1 MAIQLTGEEFEAIRD
16 AFAAVDKDGDG
27 QLTKSEM
34 REHIKEDNNDK
45 ADFMMKLMDLD
56 NNEVIEFLEFLEMT
70 AFLVYDKGID
80 QPKLKRMFKALDKDG
95 SGFLDSGEMT
105 QFFKMMYGNIRVP
118 NFPSQDEI
126 AELLKSMDP
135 NDDGK
140 VDIEEFVKYF
150 DKFHALMP

>member
-1 MAIQLTGEEFEAIRD
+1 
-16 AFAAVDKDGDG
+16 
-27 QLTKSEM
+27 M

-95 SGFLDSGEMT
+95 SGFLDTGEMT